1 MTNTKANVSI
11 LTVWKVC
18 PICGNETYS
27 RIKCND
33 NQYMD
38 YNFNY
43 HGLIKPN
50 KPIQDIFPQLS
61 KMQREHLKSGIC
73 RKCQKNIF

>member
-1 MTNTKANVSI
+1 MKSNVVMST
-11 LTVWKVC
+11 LTVWKTC
-18 PICGNETYS
+18 PICRNRTYS

-43 HGLIKPN
+43 HGLIHPN
-50 KPIQDIFPQLS
+50 KPIQNIFPQLS
-61 KMQREHLKSGIC
+61 KQQREHIKSGIC
-73 RKCQKNIF
+73 RKCQKTIF